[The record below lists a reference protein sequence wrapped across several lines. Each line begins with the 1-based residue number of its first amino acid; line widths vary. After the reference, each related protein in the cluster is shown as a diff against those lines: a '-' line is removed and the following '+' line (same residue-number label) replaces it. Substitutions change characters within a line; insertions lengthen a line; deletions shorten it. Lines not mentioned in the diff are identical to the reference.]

1 LVIQVFSP
9 FRTQSPSRRAR
20 VSMPAGF
27 DPKPGSVSRSSRSL
41 RPIAASAASAA
52 SAPRCRRSGSDTS
65 PARPARSRSCA
76 AGIAALELLHDQAVL
91 DVAHA
96 GAAVA
101 FQIRAENPSRPISG
115 ISSRENAVAEAIADQ
130 RQITRS
136 STNWRAVCRT
146 SSSCSESESIGRYPL
161 AIGYLTIFWPS
172 FVEFDGMV
180 FPEEEVDE
188 KAVSSWLG
196 STKGNKQTVE
206 ASLNHFHI
214 LHLQHPGIWRDATE
228 AQIKFIGQT
237 LKETWAAK
245 LARDFPGRQFVVELI
260 EGTSEKLEDYQ
271 VVFYQPKSTSG

>member
-1 LVIQVFSP
+1 MERETGFDDGKLNKSSCLRSSGFSRYCPLDTVAAKVVFALL
-9 FRTQSPSRRAR
+9 RAR
-20 VSMPAGF
+20 GIEKHMDWNDLIPELKTWAS
-27 DPKPGSVSRSSRSL
+27 
-41 RPIAASAASAA
+41 PISPDQLAAS
-52 SAPRCRRSGSDTS
+52 
-65 PARPARSRSCA
+65 
-76 AGIAALELLHDQAVL
+76 E
-91 DVAHA
+91 
-96 GAAVA
+96 
-101 FQIRAENPSRPISG
+101 
-115 ISSRENAVAEAIADQ
+115 
-130 RQITRS
+130 
-136 STNWRAVCRT
+136 
-146 SSSCSESESIGRYPL
+146 GRYPL

-206 ASLNHFHI
+206 AGLNHFHI